1 MRKWILAA
9 ALAGTAATISTA
21 ASAEDYG
28 YCWTRGNG
36 VNLVSPIFTWEDGE
50 GIGMKVESNWK
61 YFAWR
66 QFRAEVS
73 SRGDCSKFS
82 SEVEAQNARS
92 RLLNNIRRP
101 ENSKKYR
108 LELVDYI
115 PVSRFGRPATRKANL
130 EATTEKRPNSAER
143 AEPQLPQ
150 AAELKA
156 QREAEFQ
163 AKLAAHEASV
173 AEYQRRVAERE
184 AEIARQKAQHAAAQD
199 AAARKQAAYE
209 AKMAVHRRQVEEAEA
224 ARRRHMECLSWNKE
238 ACDDIL
244 AGRVVSDTAERQ
256 EASTDTDANRCVT
269 TAEVRSNASF
279 QGNTSAS
286 VMNGCGKPVDVRI
299 CLKRA
304 TDWNCGVDSAV
315 APQQQAVHSS
325 FNATGDVFVDARTT
339 GSSRPFTNPPS

>member
-9 ALAGTAATISTA
+9 ALAGTAATMSTA
-21 ASAEDYG
+21 ASAEGYG

-36 VNLVSPIFTWEDGE
+36 VTFVSPIFTWGDAEDF
-50 GIGMKVESNWK
+50 GMKVESNWK

-66 QFRAEVS
+66 QFRAEVL
-73 SRGDCSKFS
+73 SRGACSKFS
-82 SEVEAQNARS
+82 SEGEAQNFRS
-92 RLLNNIRRP
+92 KLLNNLRRP
-101 ENSKKYR
+101 ENSKYP
-108 LELVDYI
+108 LEIVDYV
-115 PVSRFGRPATRKANL
+115 PVSPFGRLASKKTNREPAPERRS
-130 EATTEKRPNSAER
+130 ESADQ
-143 AEPQLPQ
+143 AKPQLPQ

-173 AEYQRRVAERE
+173 AEYQRKVAERE
-184 AEIARQKAQHAAAQD
+184 AEIARQQAQHAAAQD
-199 AAARKQAAYE
+199 AAAREQAAYE
-209 AKMAVHRRQVEEAEA
+209 AKMAVHRKQVEEAEA
-224 ARRRHMECLSWNKE
+224 AKRRHMECLSWNKR

-244 AGRVVSDTAERQ
+244 AGTPASDTADQQ

-286 VMNGCGKPVDVRI
+286 VMNGCVKPVDVRI
-299 CLKRA
+299 CLKRG
-304 TDWNCGVDSAV
+304 TEWNCGVDSAV

-325 FNATGDVFVDARTT
+325 FDATGEVFVDARTT
-339 GSSRPFTNPPS
+339 GTSRPFADPPS